1 MSQLIYTGG
10 YALSTLR
17 SWIECG
23 YGGFTTASS
32 MRAAFAGY
40 GSTGAMSFAT
50 HNYINT
56 RCWNFGVDAGS
67 GTVAITSPWSSGYS
81 TYHAI
86 PQSYAVTA
94 NNNLWVTINASPSSS
109 WSFSYWM
116 RDAPNEIWSYS
127 ANTSYYVPT
136 AGWGSTTYIG
146 AVFSY
151 SPPPPS
157 CYNYNLYAYEYYAGY
172 ICGGG
177 YQSGYTYGYGV
188 TGCFSSLDY
197 GGDNT
202 YQACMDPNCLV
213 KGTSIEMA
221 DGTHKLIEK
230 IRVGDVLKGMKINDA
245 PEDDT
250 IHGWSTDDLN
260 LVETSVVVQSII
272 PIACTK
278 TYIFNDGLIESSPE
292 HAHFIQRGDVWKF
305 EQARN
310 LQVGD
315 FLVDKQGNS
324 VEIISIEF
332 YQHVEATETDPGKP
346 RKIIYDMNVET
357 TDTYIANG
365 LITHNPMEKLAPA

>member
-1 MSQLIYTGG
+1 MSKLFYTGG

-17 SWIECG
+17 SWITCG
-23 YGGFTTASS
+23 GGGYTTASS
-32 MRAAFAGY
+32 MRSAFAGY
-40 GSTGAMSFAT
+40 GSTGNMAFAT
-50 HNYINT
+50 NSWINS
-56 RCWNFGVDAGS
+56 RCWDLAVDAGT
-67 GTVAITSPWSSGYS
+67 GTVAITNPWYSGYS
-81 TYHAI
+81 TYHYS
-86 PQSYAVTA
+86 PQSYAVTS
-94 NNNLWVTINASPSSS
+94 NNNSWVTINASPSSN
-109 WSFSYWM
+109 WTFYYWM
-116 RDAPNEIWSYS
+116 RTDPNEIWSYS
-127 ANTSYYVPT
+127 ASTSYYVPT
-136 AGWGSTTYIG
+136 SGWENTYYIG

-151 SPPPPS
+151 SPPPPT
-157 CYNYNLYAYEYYAGY
+157 CYMYELDAYSNYAGQT
-172 ICGGG
+172 CGG
-177 YQSGYTYGYGV
+177 GYTYGYTYGWGV
-188 TGCFSSLDY
+188 TGCFQYLDY
-197 GGDNT
+197 GGYNT
-202 YQACMDPNCLV
+202 WNGCIDPNCLV

-332 YQHVEATETDPGKP
+332 YQHAEATETDPGKP

-357 TDTYIANG
+357 TDT
-365 LITHNPMEKLAPA
+365 